1 MLKTRRRQIKD
12 YAAKVTEGTKEK
24 KLPPT
29 KTFRIALNGYYL
41 FYSVINGRVLL
52 VKAEKIS
59 SYDKSSLW
67 AQEDRNRTAMME
79 LFGLDFPAVEKPDD
93 DDFDNE
99 HDMIPDDSDD
109 ELGNEDDLNDA
120 LGCVDSDEEEN

>member
-1 MLKTRRRQIKD
+1 
-12 YAAKVTEGTKEK
+12 
-24 KLPPT
+24 
-29 KTFRIALNGYYL
+29 
-41 FYSVINGRVLL
+41 
-52 VKAEKIS
+52 
-59 SYDKSSLW
+59 
-67 AQEDRNRTAMME
+67 ME

-120 LGCVDSDEEEN
+120 LGCVDSDEEENQSLFQ

>member
-1 MLKTRRRQIKD
+1 
-12 YAAKVTEGTKEK
+12 
-24 KLPPT
+24 
-29 KTFRIALNGYYL
+29 
-41 FYSVINGRVLL
+41 
-52 VKAEKIS
+52 
-59 SYDKSSLW
+59 
-67 AQEDRNRTAMME
+67 ME

-120 LGCVDSDEEEN
+120 LGCVDSDEEENWWVGYGIRGDASRRMRSPWHGIHIGRRLQGKYVSGTDTNAGIVTPSIRWK

>member
-1 MLKTRRRQIKD
+1 
-12 YAAKVTEGTKEK
+12 
-24 KLPPT
+24 
-29 KTFRIALNGYYL
+29 
-41 FYSVINGRVLL
+41 
-52 VKAEKIS
+52 
-59 SYDKSSLW
+59 
-67 AQEDRNRTAMME
+67 ME

-120 LGCVDSDEEEN
+120 LECVDSDEEEN